1 MPEMTGILCT
11 VSEVSRR
18 AASVQALTDKIR
30 TMSDEALNNFD
41 AALLSMNLEIAADAL
56 KTVQEM
62 AAYLSRPVVETS
74 RLWKNGSRQY
84 ETTSG
89 YCFCEGSAIEVLV
102 PNHKCSTDASH
113 WERTRLQYDGKDYY
127 LAGYPDLPLVGMAV
141 RVRMGDQ
148 P

>member
-1 MPEMTGILCT
+1 MPEMMEILCT
-11 VSEVSRR
+11 VSEVNRR
-18 AASVQALTDKIR
+18 AASVQSLTDKIR
-30 TMSDEALNNFD
+30 AMSDESLNNFD

-74 RLWKNGSRQY
+74 RLWKNGSGQY

-89 YCFCEGSAIEVLV
+89 YCFCEGSSIEVLV
-102 PNHKCSTDASH
+102 PNKCSVDGSSH
-113 WERTRLQYDGKDYY
+113 WERTRLRYDGKDYY